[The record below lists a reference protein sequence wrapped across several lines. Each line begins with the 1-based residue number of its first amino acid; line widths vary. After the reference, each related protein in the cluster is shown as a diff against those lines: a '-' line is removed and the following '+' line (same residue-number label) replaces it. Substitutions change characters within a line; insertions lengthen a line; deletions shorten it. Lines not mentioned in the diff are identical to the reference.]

1 MKQKDI
7 ALILV
12 IAVVS
17 GVLSFIVS
25 GKIFV
30 TPENRSQKVEVV
42 DKISTDFQQ
51 PSEKYFNDTSVDPSQ
66 SVEVGENNNQAPFDN
81 AGQ

>member
-17 GVLSFIVS
+17 GIISFVVS

-30 TPENRSQKVEVV
+30 TPQNRSQKVEVV

-51 PSEKYFNDTSVDPSQ
+51 PSDKYFNEQSVDPTQ
-66 SVEVGENNNQAPFDN
+66 PVEVGENNNQSPFDSGN
-81 AGQ
+81 Q

>member
-17 GVLSFIVS
+17 GVISFFVS

-30 TPENRSQKVEVV
+30 TPANRSQKVEVV

-51 PSEKYFNDTSVDPSQ
+51 PSEKYFNDQSVNPSQ
-66 SVEVGENNNQAPFDN
+66 TVEVGENNNPTPFDG

>member
-51 PSEKYFNDTSVDPSQ
+51 PSNKYFNDKSVDPSQ
-66 SVEVGENNNQAPFDN
+66 SVEVGENNNTTPFDG
-81 AGQ
+81 ASQ

>member
-17 GVLSFIVS
+17 GVISFLVS

-30 TPENRSQKVEVV
+30 TPQNRSQKVEVV
-42 DKISTDFQQ
+42 DKLSTDFQP
-51 PSEKYFNDTSVDPSQ
+51 PSNKYFNDQSVDPSQ
-66 SVEVGENNNQAPFDN
+66 TVEVGENNNQSPFDGG
-81 AGQ
+81 AQ